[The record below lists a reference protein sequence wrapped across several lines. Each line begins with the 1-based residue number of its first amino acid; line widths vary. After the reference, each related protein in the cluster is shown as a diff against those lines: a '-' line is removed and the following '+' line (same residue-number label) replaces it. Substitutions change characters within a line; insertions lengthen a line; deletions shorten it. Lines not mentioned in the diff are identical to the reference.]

1 MRGKART
8 IIIIVLLLLAV
19 AGCIFLLGRGLGRAE
34 AAERPPSIKQ
44 ELITLLSESTLA
56 HRVRE
61 WFSVGMEY
69 EKAASGESVSVR
81 DLTSLYRNDREERV
95 LYLTIQKGT
104 EKENTNHSWEDLNAY
119 PLDWYAQQGI
129 SPYECEAL
137 VQFGNEVGPVMG
149 KFGFGDTVANA
160 TVRLTGSSASTRPQ
174 KSYRIIIKDGAG
186 DVEGMKNFILSKGV
200 SDPFRFADKLCYELM
215 SENADMLSAR
225 TSFVHLY
232 VRDASD
238 KDGDSGLYVDYGL
251 YTMVETVNKRYLKN
265 RGLGADC
272 ELYKAVDFDFE
283 RHEDAIMQPTEAAYD
298 KDRFETLLESKG
310 DDDYTK
316 LIALLEDLQDE
327 EQDIRQL
334 VKRWFREENIYTW
347 MAFQILLDNPD
358 TGTENFYLYS
368 PTGSDTFYI
377 IPWDNDNILRRDYEA
392 LRDPDYAPGWKQGIF
407 RFQGSLLFRRMMQSR
422 GCTNTLGEYVTA
434 LHESIL
440 SPEHVSEKA
449 EELAEI
455 VIPQLYDMPDAAF
468 ARVTEENYRR
478 LLERLPEQID
488 ENFYT
493 YYDTLETPW
502 PFHIHAPERTGN
514 RILLSWDTSYVMDG
528 TVRYSVEVDDA
539 WDFLDPVVREEN
551 VADTSLAIGM
561 LKPGQYFLRVQAQT
575 ENGYVQC
582 AFENYY
588 TEKKTTARGV
598 YCFYVLEDGSV
609 VGAAY

>member
-1 MRGKART
+1 MNGRVRK

-19 AGCIFLLGRGLGRAE
+19 AGCIFLLARGLSRAE
-34 AAERPPSIKQ
+34 AAERPPSIKR
-44 ELITLLSESTLA
+44 ELIELLSDNALTRKL
-56 HRVRE
+56 RD
-61 WFSVGMEY
+61 WFTVEMEY
-69 EKAASGESVSVR
+69 EKAPAGESVSVR
-81 DLTSLYRNDREERV
+81 DITSLYRNDREARA
-95 LYLTIQKGT
+95 LYITIQQGT
-104 EKENTNHSWEDLNAY
+104 EKENTNHSWEDVNAY
-119 PLDWYAQQGI
+119 PLGWYEQQGI

-149 KFGFGDTVANA
+149 QFGFGDTVANA
-160 TVRLTGSSASTRPQ
+160 TVRLSGSRASERPQ
-174 KSYRIIIKDGAG
+174 KSYRVTIKGGAG
-186 DVEGMKNFILSKGV
+186 DVEGMKNFVLTKSF

-215 SENADMLSAR
+215 SESDDLLSAR

-232 VRDASD
+232 VRDDSEA
-238 KDGDSGLYVDYGL
+238 DGDNGLYVDYGL
-251 YTMVETVNKRYLKN
+251 YTMVEAVNKRYLKN
-265 RGLGADC
+265 RSLSADC
-272 ELYKAVDFDFE
+272 ELYKAVDFDFD
-283 RHEDAIMQPTEAAYD
+283 RHEDVIMQPTEAAYD
-298 KDRFETLLESKG
+298 EARFEALLESKG
-310 DDDYTK
+310 EPEYTK
-316 LIALLEDLQDE
+316 LIALLEDLQDG
-327 EQDIRQL
+327 EQDIRYL

-347 MAFQILLDNPD
+347 LAFQILLDNPD

-377 IPWDNDNILRRDYEA
+377 IPWDNDAILRRDYEA
-392 LRDPDYAPGWKQGIF
+392 LRDSDYDPRRQQGIF
-407 RFQGSLLFRRMMQSR
+407 RFRGSLLFRRMMQDR
-422 GCTNTLGEYVTA
+422 ACTNILSEYVTA

-440 SPEHVSEKA
+440 SPVHVSEKA
-449 EELAEI
+449 EELAEM
-455 VIPQLYDMPDAAF
+455 VLPQLYELPDAAF
-468 ARVTEENYRR
+468 ARVTEMNYRR

-514 RILLSWDTSYVMDG
+514 RILLSWDASYVMDG
-528 TVRYSVEVDDA
+528 TVRYTVEVDDA
-539 WDFLDPVVREEN
+539 WDFLDPVVREED

>member
-1 MRGKART
+1 MQGKART

-34 AAERPPSIKQ
+34 AAERPPSLKQ
-44 ELITLLSESTLA
+44 ELITLLSESSLA
-56 HRVRE
+56 RRVQD

-69 EKAASGESVSVR
+69 EKASSGESVSVR

-104 EKENTNHSWEDLNAY
+104 EKENTNHSWEDLNAF

-160 TVRLTGSSASTRPQ
+160 TVRLSGSRASTRPQ
-174 KSYRIIIKDGAG
+174 KSYRVMIKDGAG
-186 DVEGMKNFILSKGV
+186 DVEGMKNFVLSKGFG
-200 SDPFRFADKLCYELM
+200 DPFRFADKLAYELM
-215 SENADMLSAR
+215 AENADMLSAR

-251 YTMVETVNKRYLKN
+251 YTMVEAVNKRYLKN
-265 RGLGADC
+265 RGMSADC
-272 ELYKAVDFDFE
+272 ELYKAEDFDFE
-283 RHEDAIMQPTEAAYD
+283 RHEDAIMQPTEATYD
-298 KDRFETLLESKG
+298 KARLETLLESKG
-310 DDDYTK
+310 NDDHTK
-316 LIALLEDLQDE
+316 LIALLEDLQNE

-368 PTGSDTFYI
+368 PTGSDIFYI
-377 IPWDNDNILRRDYEA
+377 IPWDNDGILRRDYEA
-392 LRDPDYAPGWKQGIF
+392 LRDPDYDPCRQQGIF
-407 RFQGSLLFRRMMQSR
+407 RFRGSLLFRRMMQSR

-440 SPEHVSEKA
+440 SSEHVSEKA
-449 EELAEI
+449 EELAQL
-455 VIPQLYDMPDAAF
+455 VLPQLYNMPDAAF

-502 PFHIHAPERTGN
+502 PFHIHAPERTGTGLLLN
-514 RILLSWDTSYVMDG
+514 WDEAYILEG
-528 TVRYSVEVDDA
+528 TVHYTVEVDDA
-539 WDFLDPVVREEN
+539 WDFQDPVVRAED
-551 VADTSLAIGM
+551 VADTALSIDA
-561 LKPGQYFLRVQAQT
+561 LKPGQYFLRVLAHGQ
-575 ENGYVQC
+575 NGYTQF
-582 AFENYY
+582 ALEDYY
-588 TEKKTTARGV
+588 TEKKTTAQGV